1 MMMDPTVLAWAL
13 AQPSSSRWRGLADA
27 FTGGTT
33 RVSIDGRSVEY
44 RSLDDIARALAAG
57 YGAENS
63 TARRPSITLAS
74 FTREGTG

>member
-13 AQPSSSRWRGLADA
+13 AQPAGSRWRGLADA

-44 RSLDDIARALAAG
+44 RSLEEVTRALAAG

-63 TARRPSITLAS
+63 AARLPSITMARFS
-74 FTREGTG
+74 REAG